1 MASKLKTRPAPVPH
15 KVADYTILPLTI
27 PALPAFPTQSKHY
40 IYVRPHV
47 PKLPNPDSERSLF
60 IANIPIDASEEEI
73 RSLFTK
79 QLGGGRVEHVDF
91 ESSIHSY
98 QTRNQ
103 QLGQGKEEDGAIA
116 QAPKSKKRKRDEV
129 AAEGVIEDEETR
141 LPQTWEEEI
150 RSSGSSA
157 VVVFIDRASAKGA
170 MREIERVV
178 KKPTEI
184 LWECRQRLGEKRY
197 QTHHTLAFPPK
208 PILQKSINAYLS
220 AFTRAEAARNRLRAR
235 QRAVPDEDGF
245 ITVVRGGR
253 TGPARL
259 EEAEAAKEKLEERKK
274 KRGAKEDFYRFQVR
288 EKRKE
293 RERELRK
300 KFEQDRRKVA
310 EMRERRGKVVPM
322 S

>member
-1 MASKLKTRPAPVPH
+1 MSGLKPPRPRLNTQKILPPPAPKFLQDFRLLRYLQQHIVLAMASKLKTRPAPVPH

-40 IYVRPHV
+40 IYIRPHV
-47 PKLPNPDSERSLF
+47 PKLPDPDSERSLF

-79 QLGGGRVEHVDF
+79 QLSGGRVERVDF

-116 QAPKSKKRKRDEV
+116 RAPKSKKRKRDEV

-157 VVVFIDRASAKGA
+157 VVVFVDRASAKGA

-184 LWECRQRLGEKRY
+184 LWECRQRLGEKSECFSA
-197 QTHHTLAFPPK
+197 TL
-208 PILQKSINAYLS
+208 LY
-220 AFTRAEAARNRLRAR
+220 
-235 QRAVPDEDGF
+235 
-245 ITVVRGGR
+245 
-253 TGPARL
+253 
-259 EEAEAAKEKLEERKK
+259 
-274 KRGAKEDFYRFQVR
+274 
-288 EKRKE
+288 
-293 RERELRK
+293 
-300 KFEQDRRKVA
+300 
-310 EMRERRGKVVPM
+310 
-322 S
+322 

>member
-40 IYVRPHV
+40 IYIRPHA
-47 PKLPNPDSERSLF
+47 PKLPDPDSERSLF

-79 QLGGGRVEHVDF
+79 QLGGGRVEHVNF

-103 QLGQGKEEDGAIA
+103 QLGQGKEEDGAIER
-116 QAPKSKKRKRDEV
+116 APKSKKRKRDEV

-157 VVVFIDRASAKGA
+157 VVVFVDRASAKGA

-184 LWECRQRLGEKRY
+184 LWECRPGLGEKSECFSATLSY
-197 QTHHTLAFPPK
+197 QLF
-208 PILQKSINAYLS
+208 L
-220 AFTRAEAARNRLRAR
+220 
-235 QRAVPDEDGF
+235 
-245 ITVVRGGR
+245 
-253 TGPARL
+253 
-259 EEAEAAKEKLEERKK
+259 
-274 KRGAKEDFYRFQVR
+274 
-288 EKRKE
+288 
-293 RERELRK
+293 
-300 KFEQDRRKVA
+300 
-310 EMRERRGKVVPM
+310 ERRVVLCYIQSSGK
-322 S
+322 